1 MRSKLGARVNV
12 EMDAA
17 PSCDLNKILDE
28 IRSQYESLAEKNR
41 RDVETWFT
49 SKVGILRGLL
59 QVAVSISSLKFP
71 PFLFFLFQMEEL
83 NQQVMSSG
91 EELQSCQS
99 EIIELRHTVQALEID
114 LDAQQNM
121 VCVITIIWE
130 RFCLE

>member
-1 MRSKLGARVNV
+1 MLRSKLGARVNV
-12 EMDAA
+12 EVDAA

-49 SKVGILRGLL
+49 SKVGVLRGLKEST
-59 QVAVSISSLKFP
+59 VSSSKWRHFP
-71 PFLFFLFQMEEL
+71 SSFSLAFFAFQMEEL
-83 NQQVMSSG
+83 NQQVISSG

-121 VCVITIIWE
+121 VCVTTIMCE
-130 RFCLE
+130 